1 MGKGA
6 VSPRIGHQP
15 SKRAL
20 QARGQGRGAVQ
31 VHLAY
36 LKVSLRAARS
46 KGSSVMALWGFSEIR
61 ASATRLS
68 WRSACCTSGFRAS
81 SKRVISKGK
90 AVCRGRRGPGLRPQ
104 RRPCLSTPEPLPERW
119 WSPGAGDLHARTPQ
133 SPTWSPG
140 DSKTSLSAFPECLR
154 GGAPNV
160 TETQASSGHLRT

>member
-1 MGKGA
+1 MHPWAKELSAPGSVVK
-6 VSPRIGHQP
+6 P

-20 QARGQGRGAVQ
+20 QARGQGRGEVQ

-68 WRSACCTSGFRAS
+68 WRSACCTSGFRAI

-90 AVCRGRRGPGLRPQ
+90 AVCRGRRGPGVGRAPPLRS
-104 RRPCLSTPEPLPERW
+104 LSQKDGGPL
-119 WSPGAGDLHARTPQ
+119 GTGDLHARRPQ
-133 SPTWSPG
+133 SPDLESWR
-140 DSKTSLSAFPECLR
+140 F
-154 GGAPNV
+154 
-160 TETQASSGHLRT
+160 